1 MQNFLLLTDSTL
13 SYAVLCSEGVI
24 YSTLVLYLIGESSI
38 TVHTFQ
44 WKYIPSQIYAINLWA
59 FLETHILFL
68 QC

>member
-44 WKYIPSQIYAINLWA
+44 
-59 FLETHILFL
+59 
-68 QC
+68 